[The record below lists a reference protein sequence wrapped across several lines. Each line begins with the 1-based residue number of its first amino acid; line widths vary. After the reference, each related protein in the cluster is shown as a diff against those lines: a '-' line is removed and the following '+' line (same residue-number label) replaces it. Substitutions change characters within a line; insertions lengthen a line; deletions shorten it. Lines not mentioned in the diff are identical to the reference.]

1 MKIHALLLPIVAS
14 AGLACAQVKPL
25 HDAYDAR
32 WAAKLVPM
40 LVEVVRFPTH
50 AGNDRAFADQK
61 AWLERAAKDLGFEF
75 RDAGKVVEI
84 ELAAA
89 PGAPVL
95 GLAVHG
101 DVVPAEGRWTF
112 PAFEAAVKDGMVL
125 GRGVADDKGPLV
137 QALIAMKVLQESG
150 RRRTHALRL
159 LVGSDEE
166 SGATDMKEYLER
178 HAPPDL
184 TLVLDAAFP
193 VGVGEKAWNL
203 LTAET
208 RLAVRDSSAE
218 VRLAS
223 LESGIAFSIV
233 PDLAVAKVE
242 AVPGHE
248 AELAALSLRVAARA
262 LPAGTQLEIGGE
274 GAALVLRVRGKAAHA
289 GVNATGGRNA
299 LVALATI
306 LEPELPPGGARDI
319 LAFARLAGQDLEG
332 TALGLMESHPTF
344 GRAVVVPTMVRTT
357 PEGLLKL
364 SINIR
369 TNPGETGNALKER
382 LERRVREF
390 NAATG
395 ATLQPGGFFSS
406 VPLVQDPDAKIVKRL
421 LAAYRRATGRNDPAS
436 VSAGTTY
443 AKKIPRSISYGMWF
457 PGKPYPGHD
466 VDEKVAIADLHL
478 GAHALIEALADLA
491 YAEPLKEA
499 FKP

>member
-1 MKIHALLLPIVAS
+1 MKMRALLLPIVAS

-40 LVEVVRFPTH
+40 LEEVVRFPTY
-50 AGNDRAFADQK
+50 AGNERAFAEQK
-61 AWLERAAKDLGFEF
+61 AWLERTARDLGFAF

-84 ELAAA
+84 ELPAA

-101 DVVPAEGRWTF
+101 DVVPADGQWTF
-112 PAFEAAVKDGMVL
+112 AAFEAAVKDGMVL

-137 QALIAMKVLQESG
+137 QALLAMKVLQGSS
-150 RRRTHALRL
+150 RLRTHAVRL

-184 TLVLDAAFP
+184 TLVLDSAFP

-203 LTAET
+203 LTVET
-208 RLAVRDSSAE
+208 RLAVRDPAAE

-223 LESGIAFSIV
+223 LEAGIAFSIV
-233 PDLAVAKVE
+233 PDLAVAKIE

-248 AELAALSLRVAARA
+248 AELAALSLRVAARP
-262 LPAGTQLEIGGE
+262 LPPGTRLEIAGE
-274 GAALVLRVRGKAAHA
+274 GAALVLRVHGKAAHA
-289 GVNATGGRNA
+289 GVNAPGGRNA
-299 LVALATI
+299 LVAMATI
-306 LEPELPPGGARDI
+306 LEQELPPGGGRDI
-319 LAFARLAGQDLEG
+319 LAFARLAGRDLEG
-332 TALGLMESHPTF
+332 VALGLTESHPTF
-344 GRAVVVPTMVRTT
+344 GRAVVAPTMVRGT

-369 TNPGETGNALKER
+369 TNPGETGSALKEK
-382 LERRVREF
+382 LDRRVGQF
-390 NAATG
+390 NESTG
-395 ATLQPGGFFSS
+395 ATLQPGGYFTSE
-406 VPLVQDPDAKIVKRL
+406 PLVQDPNAKIVKRL
-421 LAAYRRATGRNDPAS
+421 TAAYRRATGRNDPVS

-443 AKKIPRSISYGMWF
+443 AKKIPRSISFGMWV
-457 PGKPYPGHD
+457 PDKPYPGHD
-466 VDEKVAIADLHL
+466 VDEKVAIDDLHL
-478 GAHALIEALADLA
+478 GTHALIEALADLA
-491 YAEPLKEA
+491 CAEPLKDA